1 MAYVVDSYNKYDS
14 WDREH
19 AQFVFAINGQ
29 WFAIKEI
36 EMDWGLP
43 QLQERVDRDREQE
56 AKYMCVYD
64 TYEDALQ
71 FVKVMKGLNAR

>member
-1 MAYVVDSYNKYDS
+1 MAYIVDTYNKYDV
-14 WDREH
+14 WDRTH

-29 WFAIKEI
+29 WFAIKEVQL
-36 EMDWGLP
+36 DWGLP
-43 QLQERVDRDREQE
+43 QLQERIDRDRQEE
-56 AKYMCVYD
+56 AKQMHVYD